1 MIFRIGRSSK
11 DLFYN
16 EITQL
21 EERVNSRFLSQYL
34 HKNTGIPQER
44 IDEPIE
50 TGLEGRFQK
59 VD

>member
-16 EITQL
+16 EITQQ

-34 HKNTGIPQER
+34 HKNTGILQER

-50 TGLEGRFQK
+50 TGLKGRFQK